1 MKIIKKFVETIEEE
15 LEGAKEY
22 AEKYVENKVNNNM
35 QAAARYKEMAYDE
48 LKHASYEHEFAVNE
62 IDKLSKVYTPPE
74 KMMEVW
80 EKAHRQYVER
90 AAWVKQMLEM

>member
-1 MKIIKKFVETIEEE
+1 MKTKTK
-15 LEGAKEY
+15 
-22 AEKYVENKVNNNM
+22 
-35 QAAARYKEMAYDE
+35 YDE
-48 LKHASYEHEFAVNE
+48 LKCVSMNNEFAVNE

-74 KMMEVW
+74 EMMEVW